1 MDATDFPLT
10 VERDCDLTV
19 LAGASSTNDYAI
31 EHPGNP
37 DRLGVVV
44 TNNQTSGRGRAG
56 RTWQQPVGSGL
67 ALSFSLPTSSAIRA
81 ISPGVVPLLAG
92 YLVSD
97 AISRFGVSPVGV
109 KWPNDVLV
117 RGKKI
122 AGVLTEKTSDGRMI
136 VGIGINIEYPELSL
150 PTPHSTSLHLH
161 APVDHNT
168 PDALLSTLVDGFLRL
183 AEKGVD
189 EVLWQAVTDRMVT
202 IGRRIRVDFPGKDQR
217 LGTARGVES
226 DGSLRVLWDDGEAG
240 VVIAGDVWH
249 VFNAEHDEPR

>member
-10 VERDCDLTV
+10 AKLDCDLTV
-19 LAGASSTNDYAI
+19 LPSASSTNDYAI

-56 RTWQQPVGSGL
+56 RTWQQPAGSGL
-67 ALSFSLPTSSAIRA
+67 ALSFTLPISSAIRA
-81 ISPGVVPLLAG
+81 ILPGVVPLVAG

-97 AISRFGVSPVGV
+97 AISRFGVAQVGV

-117 RGKKI
+117 GGKKI
-122 AGVLTEKTSDGRMI
+122 AGVLTEKTSDHRTI
-136 VGIGINIEYPELSL
+136 VGIGINVEYPEIAL

-168 PDALLSTLVDGFLRL
+168 PDALLSTVVEGFLRL
-183 AEKGVD
+183 ARNGLD
-189 EVLWQAVTDRMVT
+189 EGMWQSVTDRMVT
-202 IGRRIRVDFPGKDQR
+202 IGRRIRVDFPGNDQR
-217 LGTARGVES
+217 FGTARGVES

-249 VFNAEHDEPR
+249 VFDAEHDEPR